1 MTTMSAVYEGQL
13 HCRLTHDPSGTVIAT
28 DAPKDN
34 QGKGE
39 SFSPTDLVGAAL
51 GVCMLTIMG
60 IYARN
65 NDLNIEGSTVKVTK
79 NMVAD
84 PVRRIGSL
92 PAELHLPASVPAE
105 KRQALENAGLT
116 CPVRKSIHPD
126 IATPVTFHYDL

>member
-1 MTTMSAVYEGQL
+1 MVEMNVVYEGQL
-13 HCRLTHDPSGTVIAT
+13 HCSAKHGPSGNVIST

-39 SFSPTDLVGAAL
+39 AFSPTDLVGAAL
-51 GVCMLTIMG
+51 GACMLTIMG

-65 NDLNIEGSTVKVTK
+65 HDVNMDGTTVKVTK

-92 PAELHLPASVPAE
+92 PAELHLPASIPAE

-116 CPVRKSIHPD
+116 CPV
-126 IATPVTFHYDL
+126 